1 MRIAIVYRGHFK
13 RGSRDHRANK
23 KRKTNCFTGEILE
36 NNIKNLS
43 TSGNQIDYYYH
54 TYCHPVT
61 SLSSNEGL
69 LKIFESNGIKIKKY
83 SLGHGNG
90 MVYKPIAYSVLE
102 SLKLIEEDYDLI
114 ICLRFDL
121 LFKRKIEFVAD
132 KVNFAFK
139 DLENQWKQDRKVSDL
154 FFSFP
159 GKYLNI
165 MKESLSKKMK
175 TGDSGVHYI
184 YDEIEKE
191 IGSDKINFL
200 TEGFHTSCTER
211 AENPLVKILR

>member
-13 RGSRDHRANK
+13 RGSKDNRANI
-23 KRKTNCFTGEILE
+23 KRKTNSFTGEILE
-36 NNIKNLS
+36 NNMKNLS
-43 TSGNQIDYYYH
+43 TNGNKIDYYYH
-54 TYCHPVT
+54 TYCYPVT
-61 SLSSNEGL
+61 SLSSNDGL
-69 LKIFESNGIKIKKY
+69 LKIFESKGIKIKKY

-165 MKESLSKKMK
+165 MKDSLLKKMK

>member
-13 RGSRDHRANK
+13 RGSKDNRANI
-23 KRKTNCFTGEILE
+23 KRKTNSFTGEILE

-43 TSGNQIDYYYH
+43 MNGTKIDYYYH
-54 TYCHPVT
+54 TYCYPVT
-61 SLSSNEGL
+61 LLRSNEEL
-69 LKIFESNGIKIKKY
+69 LKIFESKDIKIKKY
-83 SLGHGNG
+83 SLGHGGG

>member
-36 NNIKNLS
+36 NNMKNLS
-43 TSGNQIDYYYH
+43 TNGNKIDYYYH
-54 TYCHPVT
+54 TYCYPVT
-61 SLSSNEGL
+61 SLSSNDGL
-69 LKIFESNGIKIKKY
+69 LKIFESKGIKIKKY
-83 SLGHGNG
+83 SLGHGGG

-165 MKESLSKKMK
+165 MKDSLLKKMK